1 MGTERIATERDEGG
15 REKEEERNGG
25 GGGTQHTGQSQISF
39 Y

>member
-15 REKEEERNGG
+15 REEEEERNGE